1 MATKR
6 VHDYEG
12 MFSGTPFVF
21 DRIDRKAKK
30 IYFYDN
36 DLYCC
41 CSLNRF
47 PPNARGIKIAVD
59 KNEAFANEASKRHS
73 GKYSYETSLYKGSDS
88 PILVTCKTHG
98 EFRTTP
104 HEHLSKL
111 HGCKWCNIDSQRVCN
126 EDILNRC
133 VERHGLEYTYDFT
146 DYNGSVKTGKIKI
159 TCKSHG
165 EFQQCPYNHYSLGH
179 GCPACGKQTQGGKSL
194 SDHVAASNKRD
205 GKSYIYLLR
214 CYNEFE
220 SFYKIGI
227 SVTGVISRYNSTNM
241 PYEYEVVKEI
251 KLESERSWSVEKSVL
266 KDFSK
271 FKYVPSIKFRGY
283 TECFS
288 FEKDGLHKVTCF
300 LDGERA

>member
-1 MATKR
+1 
-6 VHDYEG
+6 

-21 DRIDRKAKK
+21 DKIDRKAKK
-30 IYFYDN
+30 IYFYDD

-159 TCKSHG
+159 TCKAHG
-165 EFQQCPYNHYSLGH
+165 EFQQCPYNHYSMGH
-179 GCPACGKQTQGGKSL
+179 GCPTCGKQTQGGKSL

-251 KLESERSWSVEKSVL
+251 KLESERSWGVEKSVL

-288 FEKDGLHKVTCF
+288 FEKDDLHKVTCF
-300 LDGERA
+300 LDEERA